1 MKQFTHILFV
11 VAGALLLM
19 TYGFVN
25 GFPLVYSDSG
35 TYIGSG
41 FGLDA
46 PFDRPITYGMFL
58 RLASLNGLSL
68 WVAIFF
74 QGLLISGLVQ
84 ALCQILFEPKRA
96 PYIALILLFF
106 TSIFTGFSWVV
117 SQLIADV
124 FTPIALLTMLLLLLG
139 NYSKPKQIGL
149 YFLFFFSIATHL
161 SHVLL
166 FVVMIAVTWVV
177 LWFFKDSTLK
187 AKMKM
192 PLIILLGLTL
202 AAVATMGSAMSKSK
216 HVFFMGAMV
225 EHGILKAYLEEN
237 CAQKNYQICAYK
249 DSLPQKGWQFVWN
262 ENSPLYKIG
271 WRESKPEFEEIIRE
285 TFTTPKY
292 MVLHVQA
299 SLKATAEQLQ
309 LFGIGDGNGVFTE
322 GTGLYTIMQ
331 EYLPKQTTAFKQ
343 SKQNQNQLG
352 FIAIMNQVYAS
363 IVLLSLL
370 LLVYVGYTFY
380 GRFEPRMRFVVI
392 LLLLGIFINAW
403 DCGTF
408 ANSIDRLGLKMIW
421 LLPFGTLLLVFKSQE
436 KSNS

>member
-1 MKQFTHILFV
+1 MKQFSHILFV
-11 VAGALLLM
+11 VAGALILM
-19 TYGFVN
+19 AYGFVN

-46 PFDRPITYGMFL
+46 PFDRPITYGIFL

-68 WVAIFF
+68 WLAIFF

-96 PYIALILLFF
+96 PYIALTLLFF
-106 TSIFTGFSWVV
+106 TSFFTGFSWVV

-139 NYSKPKQIGL
+139 DYSKPKKIGL

-177 LWFFKDSTLK
+177 VLFFKDSTLK
-187 AKMKM
+187 AKMKT
-192 PLIILLGLTL
+192 PLLILLVLTF

-225 EHGILKAYLEEN
+225 EHGILKTYLEEN
-237 CAQKNYQICAYK
+237 CATKNYQICAYK
-249 DSLPQKGWQFVWN
+249 DSLPEKGWQFVWN

-271 WRESKPEFEEIIRE
+271 WRESKPEFEEIIHA

-292 MVLHVQA
+292 MLMHVQA
-299 SLKATAEQLQ
+299 SLKATAEQLK
-309 LFGIGDGNGVFTE
+309 LFGIGDGNGAFTE
-322 GTGLYTIMQ
+322 GTGLFKIMQ
-331 EYLPKQTTAFKQ
+331 EYLPNEIHSFKE
-343 SKQNQNQLG
+343 SKQNRGELG
-352 FIAIMNQVYAS
+352 FMPVMNHVYS
-363 IVLLSLL
+363 LVVLLSLL
-370 LLVYVGYTFY
+370 LIIYVGYTY
-380 GRFEPRMRFVVI
+380 YVRFEPKMRFVLVI
-392 LLLLGIFINAW
+392 LLAGILINAW

-421 LLPFGTLLLVFKSQE
+421 LLPFATLLLVFKAAE
-436 KSNS
+436 KQD